1 MHKLEFP
8 GTRVRVVNN
17 WGYVGA
23 TVVSAGTNV
32 DKSLLNITRSAVFI
46 HEWKNIPRNCQTQS
60 SHSNGMHSLAISQAQ
75 IHKSFDIC
83 IIICQWWIFA
93 RKVRMNARLPDAKL
107 NAT

>member
-1 MHKLEFP
+1 MHKLEFQE
-8 GTRVRVVNN
+8 TLTRVVNN
-17 WGYVGA
+17 WEYFEA
-23 TVVSAGTNV
+23 TVVSSGTNF

-46 HEWKNIPRNCQTQS
+46 HEWKNVHRNCQTQS

-93 RKVRMNARLPDAKL
+93 QKVRMNARLPDAKL
-107 NAT
+107 CAT